1 MGTNAK
7 HAHFLFRSGDAG
19 ISTLMRK
26 LLTGYAVSF
35 NRRHKR
41 HGQLFQNRFKSI
53 ICQEDVYLT
62 ELVRYIHLNPLR
74 AKLVQDMR
82 SLNNY
87 PFCGHSALMGKSKR
101 EWQDVKFVFALF
113 GRKVSDARKRY
124 LAYVKEG
131 VDLGRRPEL
140 VGGGLIRSLGGWE
153 KVKDI
158 GLKGQDRLKS
168 DQRILGESDFV
179 LDVLTEA
186 NENFERFYELK
197 RQGYD
202 LKRIE
207 QKVINIFDIDKDD
220 IYSKGR
226 RKVQAEARS
235 LFCYWAVCEL
245 GMSRTLI
252 AKQLGMTQPGVGYAV
267 NRGEKI
273 SKENNFQLID

>member
-1 MGTNAK
+1 MQ
-7 HAHFLFRSGDAG
+7 H
-19 ISTLMRK
+19 
-26 LLTGYAVSF
+26 
-35 NRRHKR
+35 
-41 HGQLFQNRFKSI
+41 
-53 ICQEDVYLT
+53 
-62 ELVRYIHLNPLR
+62 
-74 AKLVQDMR
+74 
-82 SLNNY
+82 
-87 PFCGHSALMGKSKR
+87 R
-101 EWQDVKFVFALF
+101 EWQDLKFVFAFF
-113 GRKVSDARKRY
+113 GRKVGDARKKY
-124 LAYVKEG
+124 LDYVKEG

-153 KVKDI
+153 KVKNI
-158 GLKGQDRLKS
+158 RLKGQDRLKS

-202 LKRIE
+202 LKKIE

-245 GMSRTLI
+245 GMSRTFI